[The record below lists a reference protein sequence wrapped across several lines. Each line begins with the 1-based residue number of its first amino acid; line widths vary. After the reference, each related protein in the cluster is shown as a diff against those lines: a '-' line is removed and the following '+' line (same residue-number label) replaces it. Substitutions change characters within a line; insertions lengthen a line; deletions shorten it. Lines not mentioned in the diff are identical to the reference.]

1 MRFWRLSSSAWTSPA
16 ACWVARNASTRGV
29 CNCPGNT
36 VLIRTPCLAYSTAA
50 TRPNCITPAF
60 AAAYPTWGAP
70 VQRIA
75 DVEETLTTAPLPC
88 RAMRAST
95 CRHVVN
101 TEVRFKSSCRCQSAS
116 DSAVAPPGMG
126 PPTLLTRIS
135 MRPNW
140 RTALSTRPRTASPLD
155 RAAPS

>member
-1 MRFWRLSSSAWTSPA
+1 MPPSTMSSVPVMYLASSETSKSTAFAVSRPSPMNGRGMRFWRLSSSAWTSPA

-75 DVEETLTTAPLPC
+75 DVEETLTTAPLP
-88 RAMRAST
+88 
-95 CRHVVN
+95 
-101 TEVRFKSSCRCQSAS
+101 
-116 DSAVAPPGMG
+116 
-126 PPTLLTRIS
+126 
-135 MRPNW
+135 
-140 RTALSTRPRTASPLD
+140 
-155 RAAPS
+155 